1 MNREKKSEIIRQ
13 SILTAATSLFEQNGF
28 EKTKVNDIAAKAE
41 LSKATFYAY
50 FESKEVLLDTL
61 LLNQLRDIIS
71 RIRELIARKTGKENC
86 FIAVCNMFVEVSKKN
101 PVCYNRM
108 LQYFGVPY
116 NDKTPQ
122 LYKDILKEAQNLSDT
137 LYQAMSENHLTKL
150 FTAKTPQQA
159 VFYLWISVTGIIS
172 IIQKKEALLL
182 ALYGV
187 TEEEF
192 LSFSFKQLYLSASD
206 D

>member
-71 RIRELIARKTGKENC
+71 RIRELIA
-86 FIAVCNMFVEVSKKN
+86 
-101 PVCYNRM
+101 
-108 LQYFGVPY
+108 
-116 NDKTPQ
+116 
-122 LYKDILKEAQNLSDT
+122 
-137 LYQAMSENHLTKL
+137 
-150 FTAKTPQQA
+150 
-159 VFYLWISVTGIIS
+159 
-172 IIQKKEALLL
+172 
-182 ALYGV
+182 
-187 TEEEF
+187 
-192 LSFSFKQLYLSASD
+192 
-206 D
+206 